1 MSRASGVKAA
11 IHASADVRAIK
22 PSGDCLFD
30 CFAEAFSIHK
40 IELLKEEGVVAEAGD
55 DASTALRR
63 TAAAALDAG
72 AMEQFQMCHAAGL
85 SDFNFMRKCHT
96 LDDLRAAMLVSGREK
111 GAGKCIWA
119 GEFEIA
125 SICTALGASCL
136 ILDLEARNL
145 SSRHVAIHPKGSLN
159 LSF

>member
-111 GAGKCIWA
+111 VGGPM
-119 GEFEIA
+119 
-125 SICTALGASCL
+125 SIG
-136 ILDLEARNL
+136 N
-145 SSRHVAIHPKGSLN
+145 
-159 LSF
+159 